1 MAKNVTLKPFRQY
14 DGGYDVVNL
23 FAHVSGD
30 VDKGTVVALDS
41 ANYDQYSDYEVLNHA
56 GSPFSDLKLKT
67 AWTVKDATSADKAYG
82 ILLND
87 VRTTGSYGQ
96 DIRFGQGSVEAQ
108 ARDLVPSGCTV
119 PILTKGI
126 VTIAGFSGS
135 PGAGSGAVVD
145 PNAAGKILVVNGSQ
159 TSGLIGTFLT
169 SKGSD
174 GFAVLHLGKI

>member
-1 MAKNVTLKPFRQY
+1 MAKNVSLKPFRQY

-30 VDKGTVVALDS
+30 VDAGTVVALND
-41 ANYDQYSDYEVLNHA
+41 AKYDKYFDYEVQNHA
-56 GSPFSDLKLKT
+56 GSLFTDLKMKT
-67 AWTVKDATSADKAYG
+67 GWTVKDATSADQAYG
-82 ILLND
+82 ILLNN
-87 VRTTGSYGQ
+87 VRSLGSYGQ
-96 DIRFGQGSVEAQ
+96 DLRFGQGSVEAQ
-108 ARDLVPSGCTV
+108 ARDLIPSGCTV
-119 PILTKGI
+119 PIVTKGI

-159 TSGLIGTFLT
+159 TSGRIGTFLT
-169 SKGSD
+169 DKGAD